1 MMKPKYNNI
10 LIDAVMHLGDLIHA
24 TTLIPLLKQ
33 QYPDARISYLVKPEL
48 VDLFKNID
56 NIEYVIPYKY
66 KSKGDYFSVFRMA
79 KEIKKYN
86 FDLSISLDPRLR
98 LSAMMWLAG
107 IPTRVGSESLFGW
120 QAGTE
125 RFFFSDYFRL
135 KDYDVKKHSAAENF
149 QYLVKLFTKN
159 TDCLFYKPEFN
170 KPLIKNLEY
179 IKKEFANIPLE
190 FIKIAMCVNTKDP
203 LRNWPV
209 EKFAYL
215 IDQISKSN
223 NAIVFITGMK
233 EDKIVADQVISLVKN
248 KARVIN
254 FCGKTNLDQL
264 SAFFTNVDFLVHFDN
279 GMGHFAAAAGCP
291 TITLFS
297 NSNPMQFKPIQD
309 NAMIVS
315 CNYDCVKNCNKYL
328 RKTCGKKCLNNI
340 SVEMVMEKVDMM
352 IKKLMNKDKFPKVVI
367 GVCTYNRCLGLKRL
381 LQSLIKLDYP
391 NFEIIVVDNN
401 STDQTAKII
410 SEFEKVKYI
419 FEARQGLAYARNC
432 LLNKCGKD
440 TEYLGM
446 LDDDETV
453 NEDWILRMLDCFQLD
468 ERIAVVGGPYI
479 PCFEITPPAWMPYDF
494 HAFNSEVRGI
504 GAYSVRM
511 AAGGNVMLRMDIV
524 RSKKILFD
532 YTLGYSG
539 KVLLSGEDNDFFC
552 KAMGTD
558 NLCGFTEFAPVK
570 HYIAKER
577 TTFQWFTKR
586 YFYEGITQYHR
597 FGISEYLKNFLQLP
611 LRIVRLCLVI
621 FTFDKEKI
629 AARFF
634 KVVMNIGTVL
644 APLILTVR

>member
-1 MMKPKYNNI
+1 
-10 LIDAVMHLGDLIHA
+10 
-24 TTLIPLLKQ
+24 
-33 QYPDARISYLVKPEL
+33 
-48 VDLFKNID
+48 
-56 NIEYVIPYKY
+56 
-66 KSKGDYFSVFRMA
+66 
-79 KEIKKYN
+79 
-86 FDLSISLDPRLR
+86 
-98 LSAMMWLAG
+98 
-107 IPTRVGSESLFGW
+107 
-120 QAGTE
+120 
-125 RFFFSDYFRL
+125 
-135 KDYDVKKHSAAENF
+135 
-149 QYLVKLFTKN
+149 
-159 TDCLFYKPEFN
+159 
-170 KPLIKNLEY
+170 
-179 IKKEFANIPLE
+179 
-190 FIKIAMCVNTKDP
+190 
-203 LRNWPV
+203 
-209 EKFAYL
+209 
-215 IDQISKSN
+215 
-223 NAIVFITGMK
+223 
-233 EDKIVADQVISLVKN
+233 
-248 KARVIN
+248 
-254 FCGKTNLDQL
+254 
-264 SAFFTNVDFLVHFDN
+264 
-279 GMGHFAAAAGCP
+279 
-291 TITLFS
+291 
-297 NSNPMQFKPIQD
+297 
-309 NAMIVS
+309 
-315 CNYDCVKNCNKYL
+315 
-328 RKTCGKKCLNNI
+328 
-340 SVEMVMEKVDMM
+340 
-352 IKKLMNKDKFPKVVI
+352 MNKDKFPKVVI
-367 GVCTYNRCLGLKRL
+367 GVCTYYRCLGLKRL

-597 FGISEYLKNFLQLP
+597 F
-611 LRIVRLCLVI
+611 
-621 FTFDKEKI
+621 
-629 AARFF
+629 
-634 KVVMNIGTVL
+634 
-644 APLILTVR
+644 